1 MKISSSKRR
10 VVIAAAATLLVLF
23 LMRPGAS
30 RLKARIANSISL
42 AVARPVEVGSVHIR
56 FLPPG
61 FDLENL
67 VIHEDPAFGVE
78 PMLRAQQVT
87 AMVRLTSLVRGRLDI
102 ARLELSEL
110 SLNLVRR
117 ADGRWNLE
125 ALLERT
131 ARTPLAPTA
140 KSKSEVRPGF
150 PYIEASAGRINLK
163 AGQEKKPY
171 ALLNADFALWQESEN
186 TWGVRLKAEPMRIDM
201 SLSDAGLLQMD
212 GTWQRAGNLRE
223 TPLQFSIEWSRAQL
237 GQLTK
242 LISGSDRSWRGAVR
256 LDATLNGTP
265 AAMLVAADMSI
276 EDFHRYDISSVGGM
290 RIAAHCDG
298 RYSSLENVTH
308 EIFCSAPVGN
318 GMITLH
324 GDAGL
329 PGVHRINLSLNLESV
344 PMTAVEQLARRAKKG
359 LPADL
364 VATGSVQG
372 NFVLKEKEDDTLG
385 RGPDFQG
392 QGEIADLRL
401 QSASANVD
409 LAPGSVPFVL
419 GSAGIHAS
427 SKNVS
432 VWHLKN
438 EILPPQD
445 ELRLEYGPF
454 PVVLGRPA
462 PAQVRGWVARSG
474 YGMVV
479 RGEGEVSHT
488 LRAASL
494 LGLPAMRAN
503 VAGVAQMELLVAG
516 RWATNPFGTSS
527 GFSLPEVTGT
537 VQLRN
542 LRATV
547 QGLNGPIEIAS
558 AELQLSPNEVR
569 LEKLNAQAAD
579 AQWTGSVTLPRGCG
593 TPGACLVRFSL
604 NTEEVG
610 LSGLHEWLTPPAS
623 QRRWYQIISTYEPLP
638 SSFLQSLRAAGTVSA
653 GHLLIHNLVANR
665 VSASLDLER
674 GKLKISDW
682 RGSLLGGKHHGDW
695 QIDFAKGSPVYTGSG
710 TLTGVSLEQVAEAMH
725 DPWISGIAGGTYQ
738 LTASGADSE
747 AFWQSAEGRLQ
758 FDLRE
763 GVLSH
768 ISLAGDE
775 QPLQV
780 ERWQGHARLRGSEIE
795 IEDGEMASPF
805 GEYEVSGTA
814 SLGRELNFKLI
825 EGTET
830 RPAQASTLVY
840 RITGTVAA
848 PRVALTPAPE
858 TQAQLKP

>member
-1 MKISSSKRR
+1 VKISSSKRR

-78 PMLRAQQVT
+78 PMLRAPQVT

-102 ARLELSEL
+102 ARLELSEP

-117 ADGRWNLE
+117 ADGRWNWE

-131 ARTPLAPTA
+131 ARMPLAPTA
-140 KSKSEVRPGF
+140 KSKSEARPGF
-150 PYIEASAGRINLK
+150 PYIEASAGRINFK

-186 TWGVRLKAEPMRIDM
+186 TWGVRLKAEPLRTDM
-201 SLSDAGLLQMD
+201 SLSDAGLLRMD
-212 GTWQRAGNLRE
+212 GTWQRAGSLRE
-223 TPLQFSIEWSRAQL
+223 TPLQFSMEWSRGQL

-242 LISGSDRSWRGAVR
+242 LISGSDRGWRGAVR

-290 RIAAHCDG
+290 RLAARCDG

-329 PGVHRINLSLNLESV
+329 PGVRRINLSLNLESV

-372 NFVLKEKEDDTLG
+372 NVVVKEDDTSDW
-385 RGPDFQG
+385 GPDFQG
-392 QGEIADLRL
+392 RGEISDLRL
-401 QSASANVD
+401 QSASAKVD
-409 LAPGSVPFVL
+409 LAPGTVPFVL

-427 SKNVS
+427 SKNRS
-432 VWHLKN
+432 FRNLKDR
-438 EILPPQD
+438 ILPPQD
-445 ELRLEYGPF
+445 ELHLEYGPF
-454 PVVLGRPA
+454 PVALGRPA

-488 LRAASL
+488 LRAAIL

-503 VAGVAQMELLVAG
+503 VAGIAQMELLVAG
-516 RWATNPFGTSS
+516 GWATNEFGTSS

-542 LRATV
+542 LRATL
-547 QGLNGPIEIAS
+547 QGVNGPIEIAS
-558 AELQLSPNEVR
+558 AELQLLPTEVR
-569 LEKLNAQAAD
+569 VEKLNAQAAD

-593 TPGACLVRFSL
+593 TPGACLVHFNL

-610 LSGLHEWLTPPAS
+610 LDGLREWLTSPPS
-623 QRRWYQIISTYEPLP
+623 LHRWYQIITTDEPAP
-638 SSFLQSLRAAGTVSA
+638 VSFLQSLRATGSVSA
-653 GHLLIHNLVANR
+653 GHLLIRNLVANR

-695 QIDFAKGSPVYTGSG
+695 QIDFAEGSPVYTGSG
-710 TLTGVSLEQVAEAMH
+710 TLTGISLDQVAEAMH

-738 LTASGADSE
+738 FTASGADLE

-758 FDLRE
+758 FDMRD
-763 GVLSH
+763 GVLPH
-768 ISLAGDE
+768 ISLAGGE
-775 QPLQV
+775 QPLRV
-780 ERWQGHARLRGSEIE
+780 ERWQGHARLRGGEIE
-795 IEDGEMASPF
+795 IDKGEMASPL

-825 EGTET
+825 EGMET
-830 RPAQASTLVY
+830 MPAPASTLVY
-840 RITGTVAA
+840 RITGTVAE
-848 PRVALTPAPE
+848 PRVAVTPTPE
-858 TQAQLKP
+858 TQARLKP